1 MGNYALTVAH
11 CLQVPASRHV
21 IKAAGGRAYANF
33 QLFTNF
39 FPDLLPI
46 LTGLSS
52 LQQPCGND
60 AISHARTH
68 APRAAR
74 FPVPLHSFSLSS
86 APSIAVGRQRHWSS
100 TRIQGWVDGGG
111 MNHTDYPARQS
122 AGVVYSGRPPRQF
135 INRRL
140 QASTG
145 HHCSQAPAAAPS
157 YRDSLPRQ

>member
-1 MGNYALTVAH
+1 ML
-11 CLQVPASRHV
+11 SRLLGGERMP
-21 IKAAGGRAYANF
+21 IFSFLLIFFRSSAYFDWTIISAAAVRQRRHIAR
-33 QLFTNF
+33 T
-39 FPDLLPI
+39 
-46 LTGLSS
+46 
-52 LQQPCGND
+52 
-60 AISHARTH
+60 HARTH
-68 APRAAR
+68 AR

-86 APSIAVGRQRHWSS
+86 APSIAVGRHGHWSS

-122 AGVVYSGRPPRQF
+122 AGVVYSGCPPRQF

-140 QASTG
+140 RASTG